1 MTMEDRDYSE
11 KRDTERKYLAFYLRV
26 FDGASPQVLGHVVN
40 LSAQGIMLLSDTEI
54 PLDKD
59 YTLRMRFPTSTADK
73 GELLFKATSRWS
85 KKDENPD
92 FFLTGFQIH
101 DLKPEDQESI
111 IELLEEFSFL
121 DDD

>member
-1 MTMEDRDYSE
+1 MTEEDRSYSE

-26 FDGASPQVLGHVVN
+26 FNGTSPQVLGHVAN
-40 LSAQGIMLLSDTEI
+40 ISAQGIMLLSDKEI
-54 PLDKD
+54 PLNED
-59 YTLRMRFPTSTADK
+59 YNLRMRFPTSGADK
-73 GELLFKATSRWS
+73 GELFFRATSRWS

-111 IELLEEFSFL
+111 LELLEEFSFL
-121 DDD
+121 DD